1 MAIKIKGVD
10 ISKHQTSA
18 DFAKVKAAGF
28 EFAILRCGYR
38 GWGSGT
44 VEQDERWLQ
53 HVQNAIANKMPY
65 GVYFFSQAITEQEA
79 IEEAQFCL
87 KMVKAQKVQ
96 PLYPIYI
103 DTEWANTSHTGR
115 ADGLSKAQRTA
126 VVIAFCKE
134 IEKAGYYAG
143 IYASTS
149 WFRERLNDNQLTSYD
164 KWIAQYALR
173 CTYKGAYGMWQYG
186 GGTNYLAP
194 KKVDGISSANCDQN
208 YCYKDYP
215 TIIKNNGLNG
225 YNKKPKMET
234 FTATA
239 TEGDIDKFVQLAEE
253 LELDSYSVK
262 EVE

>member
-1 MAIKIKGVD
+1 MAIKTKGID
-10 ISKHQTSA
+10 ISKHQASA

-44 VEQDERWLQ
+44 LEMDEKWLQ
-53 HVQNAIANKMPY
+53 HVKNAIDNKMPY
-65 GVYFFSQAITEQEA
+65 GVYFFSQAITPQEA

-87 KMVKAQKVQ
+87 KLVKEQKVQ

-103 DTEWANTSHTGR
+103 DTEWANTTHTGR
-115 ADGLSKAQRTA
+115 ADKLTKDQRTA

-149 WFRERLNDNQLTSYD
+149 WFTERLHDNQLTSYD
-164 KWIAQYALR
+164 KWVAQYALR
-173 CTYKGAYGMWQYG
+173 CTYKGAHGIWQYG
-186 GGTNYLAP
+186 GGINYLSS

-215 TIIKNNGLNG
+215 TIIKNAGLNG
-225 YNKKPKMET
+225 YGKQTPMET
-234 FTATA
+234 FSVTAS
-239 TEGDIDKFVQLAEE
+239 EGDIDKFIQLADA
-253 LELDSYSVK
+253 LKIKDYKVVDAS
-262 EVE
+262 